1 MRGAIIL
8 SVVLSILTLVFAL
21 SNTEPMD
28 VNLILGVVEGP
39 KAAVLIIAFFLGALA
54 GALAMLPGRVKS
66 RREQKTM
73 EKGTRG
79 KPTTPSPASPDTDAP
94 RSASRTS
101 E

>member
-28 VNLILGVVEGP
+28 VNLILGEVEGP
-39 KAAVLIIAFFLGALA
+39 IAAVLIIAFALGAAA
-54 GALAMLPGRVKS
+54 GALAMLPGRLKT
-66 RREQKTM
+66 RRQQKATAKTSQ
-73 EKGTRG
+73 EK
-79 KPTTPSPASPDTDAP
+79 PPAPSSKAPEASS
-94 RSASRTS
+94 SASRPN

>member
-28 VNLILGVVEGP
+28 VNLILGEVEGP
-39 KAAVLIIAFFLGALA
+39 IAAVLIIAFALGAAA
-54 GALAMLPGRVKS
+54 GALAMLPGRLKT
-66 RREQKTM
+66 RRQQKAT
-73 EKGTRG
+73 EKAPRE
-79 KPTTPSPASPDTDAP
+79 KSPAPSSKAP
-94 RSASRTS
+94 EASSSASRPN